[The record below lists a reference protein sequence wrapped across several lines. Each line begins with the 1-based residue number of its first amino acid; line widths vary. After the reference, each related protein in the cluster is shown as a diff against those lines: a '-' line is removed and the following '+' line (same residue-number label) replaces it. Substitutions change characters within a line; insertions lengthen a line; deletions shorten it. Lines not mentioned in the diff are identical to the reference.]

1 MLTPEQIAALGDAA
15 ANIAVPITEYLIKD
29 IARRVSEAGQLTST
43 AAYQIWRA
51 QNLGISQKKIREML
65 RRELKVSH
73 KELRSLLRQSAEVGY
88 NFDIRHLSRAAVP
101 FAENAVMQQMVSAA
115 VKLAKKDFINLTQ
128 TLGMVAPN
136 GKAYPLTKVYQKTCD
151 FAFEQ
156 VFTGAA
162 DYNTAIRQA
171 TKNIA
176 DYGVRAID
184 YETGTSTSLEAAVRR
199 NVLGGMGLMQQQI
212 SQHNHDELGA
222 TGWEISA
229 HAGSAPD
236 HEPYQGKQY
245 TDAEY
250 TALNSSLARPIGT
263 LNCGHAAF
271 PIILGVNEPQ
281 YSKAEL
287 AQMQQQNKEGIT
299 YQGKQYT
306 MYEATQ
312 KQRQIERVMRKQKN
326 RILISEATGDKDRLQ
341 ISQIRL
347 GRLREEYTRFSK
359 AAGLPMQQER
369 IRVAGFGKG
378 QAARA
383 KAGAE
388 SYYQYWSKSIGAN
401 DSVKT
406 LADYYEMKYNN
417 PPEYALLK
425 QYAKDVESG
434 WISPLCG
441 FENYKSLHT
450 RIQNEIVGKATS
462 SGTLINGQNPHFM
475 QRVIGTMIDPKI
487 LKKDLVIIR
496 RSGVDVDDI
505 KSALFTPLAVGEK
518 IIKENGK
525 PSISFIGK
533 RCRVAMNPDTGELI
547 QVNPRKER

>member
-1 MLTPEQIAALGDAA
+1 MLTPEQITALGDAA

-101 FAENAVMQQMVSAA
+101 FAENAVMQQMVRAA
-115 VKLAKKDFINLTQ
+115 VKLAKKDFTNLTQ

-136 GKAYPLTKVYQKTCD
+136 GKAYPLTKVYQKTCE

-176 DYGVRAID
+176 DYGVRTID
-184 YETGTSTSLEAAVRR
+184 YESGISTSLEAAVRR
-199 NVLGGMGLMQQQI
+199 NIMGGMGLMQQQI
-212 SQHNHDELGA
+212 SQSNHDAFGA
-222 TGWEISA
+222 DGWEISA

-236 HEPYQGKQY
+236 HEPHQGRQY

-250 TALNSSLARPIGT
+250 TALNSILARPIGT

-287 AQMQQQNKEGIT
+287 AQMQQQNKQGIT

-326 RILISEATGDKDRLQ
+326 RILISEADGDEDLLQ

-347 GRLREEYTRFSK
+347 GRLKEEYARFSK

-369 IRVAGFGKG
+369 IWVAGFGKG
-378 QAARA
+378 QA
-383 KAGAE
+383 GLVL
-388 SYYQYWSKSIGAN
+388 STS
-401 DSVKT
+401 
-406 LADYYEMKYNN
+406 EMKAKQAAILERNLLFIRN
-417 PPEYALLK
+417 DAKIKQTSGLDKKLSLPDEIIKATVPVDLPSLKGIVPKGSMATNVYAMAGDGTCTPIRDLRRLYK
-425 QYAKDVESG
+425 TYPHAGDAAGWQKKSGDV
-434 WISPLCG
+434 ISS
-441 FENYKSLHT
+441 NYKYVVHWYE
-450 RIQNEIVGKATS
+450 NNGFVVADEIKLKGVGK
-462 SGTLINGQNPHFM
+462 P
-475 QRVIGTMIDPKI
+475 
-487 LKKDLVIIR
+487 
-496 RSGVDVDDI
+496 
-505 KSALFTPLAVGEK
+505 
-518 IIKENGK
+518 
-525 PSISFIGK
+525 
-533 RCRVAMNPDTGELI
+533 
-547 QVNPRKER
+547 